1 MEWILIALLAV
12 VILAQSGRNKKSKT
26 ELKQE
31 KQLAETKKDKKGPL
45 SVKLATSAVVGYKAG
60 KKIGKW

>member
-26 ELKQE
+26 KLKQE
-31 KQLAETKKDKKGPL
+31 KQSIETKKDKKVPL

>member
-31 KQLAETKKDKKGPL
+31 KQLAETKKDKKVPL

>member
-1 MEWILIALLAV
+1 MEWILIALLTV

-26 ELKQE
+26 KLKQE
-31 KQLAETKKDKKGPL
+31 KQSIETKKDKKVPL

>member
-1 MEWILIALLAV
+1 MEWILIALMAV
-12 VILAQSGRNKKSKT
+12 VILAQFGRNKKSKT

-31 KQLAETKKDKKGPL
+31 KQSVETKKNKKVPL
-45 SVKLATSAVVGYKAG
+45 SIKLATSAVVGYKAG